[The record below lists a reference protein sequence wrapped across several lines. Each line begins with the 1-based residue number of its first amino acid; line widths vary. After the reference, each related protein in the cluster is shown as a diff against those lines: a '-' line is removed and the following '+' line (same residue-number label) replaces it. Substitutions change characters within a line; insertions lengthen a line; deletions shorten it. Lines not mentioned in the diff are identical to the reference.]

1 MLIRLFVFLL
11 MTVLLLPAATTP
23 AQTAPNI
30 SLEATVKAA
39 HWRQRILLI
48 CAPTATDAQLLKQ
61 RALLQP
67 ARAGLTERDLLV
79 RELPWNTLS
88 EADRNY
94 LRQLGVKTDSFRV
107 LLIGKDGGM
116 KRRDTEPVAPT
127 ALFATI
133 DGMPM
138 RRQEMKRAE

>member
-1 MLIRLFVFLL
+1 MLIRNFAFLL
-11 MTVLLLPAATTP
+11 MTVVLLPAATTL
-23 AQTAPNI
+23 AQTAPGA
-30 SLEATVKAA
+30 SLAGTVKAA
-39 HWRQRILLI
+39 HWRQRVLLV

-67 ARAGLTERDLLV
+67 ARAGLQERDLLV

-94 LRQLGVKTDSFRV
+94 LRQLGVKTDAFRV
-107 LLIGKDGGM
+107 LLIGKDGGV
-116 KRRDTEPVAPT
+116 KRRDTEPVAPA

>member
-1 MLIRLFVFLL
+1 
-11 MTVLLLPAATTP
+11 MTVLLLPAAITQ
-23 AQTAPNI
+23 AQTAPAA
-30 SLEATVKAA
+30 SLVSTVKAA
-39 HWRQRILLI
+39 RWRQRVLLI

-79 RELPWNTLS
+79 QELPWASLP

-94 LRQLGVKTDSFRV
+94 LRQLGGSPDSFRV
-107 LLIGKDGGM
+107 LLIGKDGGV
-116 KRRDTEPVAPT
+116 KRRDTAPVTPA

-138 RRQEMKRAE
+138 RRQEMKRVK

>member
-1 MLIRLFVFLL
+1 MAAP
-11 MTVLLLPAATTP
+11 LLPAATTQ
-23 AQTAPNI
+23 AQTTSAA
-30 SLEATVKAA
+30 SLARTVKAA
-39 HWRQRILLI
+39 HWRQRVLLI

-67 ARAGLTERDLLV
+67 ARAGLAERDLLV
-79 RELPWNTLS
+79 RELPWASLPA
-88 EADRNY
+88 ADQRY
-94 LRQLGVKTDSFRV
+94 LRQLGGSPDSFRV
-107 LLIGKDGGM
+107 LLIGKDGGV
-116 KRRDTEPVAPT
+116 KRRDTEPVAPA

>member
-1 MLIRLFVFLL
+1 
-11 MTVLLLPAATTP
+11 MTIVLLPAATTL
-23 AQTAPNI
+23 AQTAPGA
-30 SLEATVKAA
+30 SLAGTVKAA
-39 HWRQRILLI
+39 RWRQRVLLV
-48 CAPTATDAQLLKQ
+48 CAPTATDAQLQKQ

-67 ARAGLTERDLLV
+67 ARAGLQERDLLV

-94 LRQLGVKTDSFRV
+94 LRQLGVKTDAFRV
-107 LLIGKDGGM
+107 LLIGKDGGV
-116 KRRDTEPVAPT
+116 KRRDTEPVSPA